1 MRRPSSS
8 LISLIAAVDRQGGI
22 GKNNPLLVRLPEDLR
37 HFKRTTLG
45 CPLIM
50 GRKTWDSI
58 GRPLPGRRSIVL
70 TRDPAWHASGAE
82 PAASLAAALAL
93 AGAAPKVFIIGGAEV
108 YTQALEYADELAL
121 TEIDATFEAD
131 VFFPKR
137 QAGAF
142 AETARETFRSDQG
155 FDYSFVTYRGTHEA
169 RRREPPSPRQERPA

>member
-22 GKNNPLLVRLPEDLR
+22 GKNNQLLVRLPEDLR

-70 TRDPAWHASGAE
+70 TRDPAWHAAGAE
-82 PAASLAAALAL
+82 PAASLDAALAL
-93 AGAAPKVFIIGGAEV
+93 AGDAPKVFVMGGAEI
-108 YTQALEYADELAL
+108 YAQALPFAHELVL

-131 VFFPKR
+131 IFFPETPGRRLCRNRARDLPQRPGLRLQLRHVPRYARRVKR
-137 QAGAF
+137 Q
-142 AETARETFRSDQG
+142 
-155 FDYSFVTYRGTHEA
+155 
-169 RRREPPSPRQERPA
+169 